1 MLYNL
6 DFIFLG
12 KMAKTKKKT
21 ATEKQTAK
29 RRECKKLSMRREREK
44 LKENPD
50 LLEEARRKDRERKKQ
65 QRKNIDE
72 LSNRDKRQQRKKWRK
87 YSRTYRANVKNK
99 EHMDK
104 VLEDDTPP
112 HSPGGLVGMSPPS
125 TSRKDSGKKVRRR
138 ERRKLRKELEDLKRK
153 NEKLMDERCSEV

>member
-1 MLYNL
+1 
-6 DFIFLG
+6 
-12 KMAKTKKKT
+12 MAKTKKKT

-29 RRECKKLSMRREREK
+29 RRECKKLSMRRAREK
-44 LKENPD
+44 LTENPD
-50 LLEEARRKDRERKKQ
+50 FLEEARRKDRERKKQ

-104 VLEDDTPP
+104 VLENDTPP
-112 HSPGGLVGMSPPS
+112 QSPGGLVGMSPPS
-125 TSRKDSGKKVRRR
+125 TSRKESGKKVRRR

-153 NEKLMDERCSEV
+153 TDERCSEV

>member
-1 MLYNL
+1 MLNNL

-29 RRECKKLSMRREREK
+29 RRECKKLSMRRAREK

-72 LSNRDKRQQRKKWRK
+72 LSNRDKRQQRKNGENIPEPIVQMLRIKNTWIK
-87 YSRTYRANVKNK
+87 Y
-99 EHMDK
+99 
-104 VLEDDTPP
+104 
-112 HSPGGLVGMSPPS
+112 
-125 TSRKDSGKKVRRR
+125 
-138 ERRKLRKELEDLKRK
+138 
-153 NEKLMDERCSEV
+153 